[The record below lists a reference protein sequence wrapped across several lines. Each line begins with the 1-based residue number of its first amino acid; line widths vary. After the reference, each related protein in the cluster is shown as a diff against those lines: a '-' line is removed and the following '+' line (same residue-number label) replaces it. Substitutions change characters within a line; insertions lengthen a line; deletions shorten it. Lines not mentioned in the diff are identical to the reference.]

1 MMKTALFAAAAAL
14 ATVATAAPVMA
25 KDVLVHYG
33 DLDLAREKDQKIL
46 ARRVDRAARE
56 VCDFGQEARLP
67 STGAMKCYREA
78 QTAARTKMAS
88 VLDEARLGG

>member
-33 DLDLAREKDQKIL
+33 DLDLTSAKDQKTL
-46 ARRVDRAARE
+46 ARRIDRAARKACNVE
-56 VCDFGQEARLP
+56 HGRLP
-67 STGAMKCYREA
+67 SADVMKCYREA
-78 QTAARTKMAS
+78 HAAGRTQMAS
-88 VLDEARLGG
+88 VIDDVRLGG